1 MLHPLFSTIV
11 QRPDLVIDHLSAY
24 GSLFQK
30 EATSAGSELLIRV
43 VAGVFTLVTFIIFLG
58 LTGIA
63 LMLGMMQNR
72 FHWILMVVP
81 TISLVL
87 MIVTGLIAMRPLKTK
102 RFPEMKA
109 QIESDAIALRT
120 VS

>member
-30 EATSAGSELLIRV
+30 EATNAGSELLTRA
-43 VAGVFTLVTFIIFLG
+43 VAGIVTLLAFVIFLG
-58 LTGIA
+58 LAGIA
-63 LMLGMMQNR
+63 LMLGMMQNQ
-72 FHWILMVVP
+72 FHWILIFVP
-81 TISLVL
+81 TILLVIT
-87 MIVTGLIAMRPLKTK
+87 IVTGLMAMKPFKTK

-109 QIESDAIALRT
+109 QIESDALALRT